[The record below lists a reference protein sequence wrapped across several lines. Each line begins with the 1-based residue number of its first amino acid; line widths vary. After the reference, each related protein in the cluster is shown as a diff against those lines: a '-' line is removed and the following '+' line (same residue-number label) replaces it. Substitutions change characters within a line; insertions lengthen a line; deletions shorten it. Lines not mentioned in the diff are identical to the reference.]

1 MKKIDLNRKIKTYDD
16 ALDFVK
22 DLFDGVVDKG
32 GNPYI
37 EHLIAVSNG
46 VDSEEERICGLLHDV
61 LEDTYITEYDLE
73 KMRIPRNIIDAI
85 KLVSRNPDE
94 TYNAF
99 IERIIKNKNIM
110 ALKVK
115 LADLNHNS
123 DISRITNPTEKD
135 YRRVEKRYKPAK
147 EKIIKTLKEMEVIDE
162 Y

>member
-1 MKKIDLNRKIKTYDD
+1 MKKIDLNRHIKTYDD
-16 ALDFVK
+16 ALEFVK
-22 DLFDGVVDKG
+22 DLFSGVLDKG

-46 VDSEEERICGLLHDV
+46 VDSEEEKICGLLHDV
-61 LEDTYITEYDLE
+61 LEDTYITEHDLE
-73 KMRIPRNIIDAI
+73 EIGIQRNIIDAI

-99 IERIIKNKNIM
+99 IDRIIKSKNTM

-123 DISRITNPTEKD
+123 DISRITNSTEKD

-147 EKIIKTLKEMEVIDE
+147 EKIIKKLKELEVI
-162 Y
+162 

>member
-1 MKKIDLNRKIKTYDD
+1 MLNRKIKTYDD

-37 EHLIAVSNG
+37 EHLVAVSNG
-46 VDSEEERICGLLHDV
+46 VDSEEEKICGLLHDV
-61 LEDTYITEYDLE
+61 LEDTYITEHDLE
-73 KMRIPRNIIDAI
+73 EIGIQRNIIDAI

-99 IERIIKNKNIM
+99 IDRIIKSKNTM

-123 DISRITNPTEKD
+123 DISRITNSTEKD

-147 EKIIKTLKEMEVIDE
+147 EKIIKKLKELEVI
-162 Y
+162 